1 ILNEGG
7 QNPTRKRI
15 GTAEPHFALGWISKE
30 LDVANALLEFV
41 ECCDPTVEQCATI
54 DRRLDSPGAA
64 VEETNAECLLQ
75 AGDDFR
81 DGRLSNAKFAGG
93 LSHAAALHDREKD
106 LEVAKA
112 EAPADAIF

>member
-1 ILNEGG
+1 M
-7 QNPTRKRI
+7 KRRD
-15 GTAEPHFALGWISKE
+15 FLALA
-30 LDVANALLEFV
+30 V
-41 ECCDPTVEQCATI
+41 
-54 DRRLDSPGAA
+54 GAA
-64 VEETNAECLLQ
+64 AQSPVRSWAQRTTTIPRVGVLWHAADADGEWPYYGCLREGFEELGYSQGKIDLLQ

-93 LSHAAALHDREKD
+93 LRHAATLHDREKD